1 MGIRPICKTTHSRS
15 CLTSTLAN
23 KLLLSRLH
31 LPPFRSFPKQSPN
44 PLLAPNFVQRTFAHT
59 RQPKCVSQPSSP
71 PAFLAAG
78 TSAQDLSSLL
88 SEASSL
94 VGTDTAYQSLL
105 SSAAS
110 VLSTATSGLTGDAA
124 SVYSSAL
131 SAAGSEIAAAT
142 SMAGSLTS
150 AAGSA
155 AASATAAAGSAAATG
170 SSTDN
175 GVDRVVLPAMGAMG
189 AAVLGLAAM
198 L

>member
-23 KLLLSRLH
+23 KLRFTALLT
-31 LPPFRSFPKQSPN
+31 
-44 PLLAPNFVQRTFAHT
+44 TF
-59 RQPKCVSQPSSP
+59 
-71 PAFLAAG
+71 AFLAAG

-94 VGTDTAYQSLL
+94 AGTDTAYQSLL

-175 GVDRVVLPAMGAMG
+175 GVDRAVLPAMGAMG

>member
-1 MGIRPICKTTHSRS
+1 MGNSSKQTAFISTSSPSLSLVSKTITKPSPCTKLRPENLCPHKTTKMRFTAL
-15 CLTSTLAN
+15 LT
-23 KLLLSRLH
+23 
-31 LPPFRSFPKQSPN
+31 
-44 PLLAPNFVQRTFAHT
+44 TF
-59 RQPKCVSQPSSP
+59 
-71 PAFLAAG
+71 AFLAAG

-110 VLSTATSGLTGDAA
+110 V
-124 SVYSSAL
+124 L

>member
-1 MGIRPICKTTHSRS
+1 MGRVHGDPSHLQNHSQSFLPHLNSSKQTAFISTSSPSLSLVSKTITKPSPCTKLRPENLCPHKTTKMRF
-15 CLTSTLAN
+15 TA
-23 KLLLSRLH
+23 
-31 LPPFRSFPKQSPN
+31 
-44 PLLAPNFVQRTFAHT
+44 
-59 RQPKCVSQPSSP
+59 
-71 PAFLAAG
+71 
-78 TSAQDLSSLL
+78 LL

-150 AAGSA
+150 AA
-155 AASATAAAGSAAATG
+155 
-170 SSTDN
+170 
-175 GVDRVVLPAMGAMG
+175 
-189 AAVLGLAAM
+189 
-198 L
+198 

>member
-1 MGIRPICKTTHSRS
+1 MGVTPKPMGHPSHLQNHSQSFLPHLNSSKQTAFISTSSPSLSLVSKTITKPSPCTKLRPENLCPHKTTKMRFTAL
-15 CLTSTLAN
+15 LT
-23 KLLLSRLH
+23 
-31 LPPFRSFPKQSPN
+31 
-44 PLLAPNFVQRTFAHT
+44 TF
-59 RQPKCVSQPSSP
+59 
-71 PAFLAAG
+71 AFLAAG

-124 SVYSSAL
+124 SVYSSA
-131 SAAGSEIAAAT
+131 
-142 SMAGSLTS
+142 
-150 AAGSA
+150 
-155 AASATAAAGSAAATG
+155 TG

-189 AAVLGLAAM
+189 AAVLGLAASCEIESCIVDINKIRRAKG
-198 L
+198 LE